1 MKCRAM
7 IMTLGGSLEP
17 IVKSLSYSRPEFIC
31 FLVSEQSLKTLS
43 EVMSIIGYEPK
54 KHIVITYN
62 PQSILD
68 CYEKA
73 RDCIEHVREKGY
85 ACEEVIIDITGGT
98 KPMTGGLAVAAASLG
113 YRFQYVGGTER
124 DAVTGR
130 VKDGTEEIFTNDNF
144 IDKLA
149 VEERKQIKLLFN
161 RAQYG
166 GAKTIA
172 ELAAA
177 KARPDWRIFFE
188 ALRRLI
194 EGYELWD
201 RFEHNKGRVALKEGA
216 QKLQEFLTI
225 QQRYQSQFQ
234 PFLDG
239 VEQNLAFLN
248 DLTRDAKGGSRLC
261 NLFVNDLLAN
271 ARRRAQEGA
280 YDDAAARLYS
290 AIERRAQVLLLDGY
304 KIDTSGVM
312 PEQIPDALRDE
323 YQERYCG
330 RDGAIQIPLMAA
342 YRLLAA
348 LGDPSGQ
355 KVIADDRLKDLLAA
369 RNDSILAHGISP
381 IGPDTYQKLYQIA
394 LDLADV
400 TEADLPQV
408 PELDI

>member
-1 MKCRAM
+1 MQCRAM
-7 IMTLGGSLEP
+7 VITLGALAPTVNS
-17 IVKSLSYSRPEFIC
+17 INHTKPEFVC
-31 FLVSEQSLKTLS
+31 FLVSEKTLDTRTQ
-43 EVMSIIGYEPK
+43 VLDLIDCQPQTHTI
-54 KHIVITYN
+54 ITYD
-62 PQSILD
+62 PQSVSD

-73 RDCIEHVREKGY
+73 RECIDYVQKAGY
-85 ACEEVIIDITGGT
+85 ACEDVIVDITGGT
-98 KPMTGGLAVAAASLG
+98 KPMAGGLAVAAASLG
-113 YRFQYVGGTER
+113 YRFRYVGGER
-124 DAVTGR
+124 DAATGL
-130 VKDGTEEIFTNDNF
+130 VKDGNEEIITDENF
-144 IDKLA
+144 FDLFA